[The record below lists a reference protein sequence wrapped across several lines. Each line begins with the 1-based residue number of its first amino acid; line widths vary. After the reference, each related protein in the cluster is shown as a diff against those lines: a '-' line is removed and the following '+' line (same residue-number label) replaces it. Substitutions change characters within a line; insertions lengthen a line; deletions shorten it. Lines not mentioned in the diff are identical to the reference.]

1 MNTTTDKPRSDS
13 ILYGL
18 TAEQQA
24 RVKQWLFDE
33 NLPFA
38 KVAELCASELKVAVG
53 KTSVVRYFRRE
64 LSVRR
69 LEARMKRSGGENGA
83 RSVDDCYRD
92 LMAEAGEL
100 ALESV
105 RGELDEQKTRA
116 FVQCT
121 RLVLA
126 GRREGNQS
134 RRAALAE
141 EKFEF
146 DIATA
151 CLMKQ
156 MEIQGIV
163 EDDSLSDEERIRA
176 VREELF
182 GPDLPE

>member
-1 MNTTTDKPRSDS
+1 M
-13 ILYGL
+13 YGL

-24 RVKQWLFDE
+24 KVKQWLFEE

-38 KVAELCASELKVAVG
+38 KVAQLCASELKVAVG

-64 LSVRR
+64 QSVRR
-69 LEARMKRSGGENGA
+69 LEARMKRSGGENGVRGA
-83 RSVDDCYRD
+83 DDCYRD

-100 ALESV
+100 ALESI

-116 FVQCT
+116 FVACT

-163 EDDSLSDEERIRA
+163 EDDSLTDEERIRA